1 MEHSG
6 CLAVCW
12 ALTGN
17 PGANPGEDFTGLSG
31 ILDSPSLGCMQTIG
45 KLASESLC
53 NTSHSAVG
61 VVYMEIGLQRRV
73 V

>member
-1 MEHSG
+1 M
-6 CLAVCW
+6 AVCW

-17 PGANPGEDFTGLSG
+17 PEADPGEDFTGLFGTPSF
-31 ILDSPSLGCMQTIG
+31 PSLGCMKITG

-53 NTSHSAVG
+53 NTPHSVVG
-61 VVYMEIGLQRRV
+61 VVYVELGLQRRV